1 MANIK
6 GLFKD
11 TAIYGLSSIIGRF
24 LNWLLVPLYT
34 YTLAKCSDYGIV
46 ADLYAQTALILVIL
60 TFGMETTFFRFIN
73 KVDDKKEKDR
83 VYSTSLILVG
93 GLSLLFA
100 VLVVVFINPIAASLG
115 YAEHKWYV
123 GMLYL
128 CVAQD
133 AFQAIMFAYLRN
145 QHKPYKFAALKLL
158 FIGMSVGLNL
168 LCFLILPMQDEDW
181 VVSVKWVF
189 AINLFCTTTI
199 SLLMVQEWT
208 CVKWVFDKGVAKKM
222 LVYTWPL
229 LVLGIAGILNQV
241 AGQIMLPRVLEQED
255 GRTQLGI
262 YEACVKIAMIMA
274 LITQAFRYAYE
285 PIVFGSARDKNSKEL
300 YAKAMKYFIVFT
312 FVAYLCV
319 IGYIDILQYI
329 IGNKGYREGL
339 KVVPIVMASEV
350 MMGIVFNLSFWYKL
364 IDKTIYGAFF
374 SISGA
379 IVLFAINLLLIPSMG
394 YMACA
399 WGAFAGYGT
408 TMLLSYFFGQKHNP
422 INYPLKEIG
431 YYTIL
436 TAIIFAI
443 MYFGTRRMDVVF
455 ATTLNTLLIIGF
467 LAIIIKKEKIVDAIR
482 TRKK

>member
-24 LNWLLVPLYT
+24 LNYLLVPLYT
-34 YTLAKCSDYGIV
+34 YTLIHCSDYGIV

-73 KVDDKKEKDR
+73 KTEDEEEKKR
-83 VYSTSLILVG
+83 VYSTALIMVG
-93 GLSLLFA
+93 GVSLVFA
-100 VLVVVFINPIAASLG
+100 VLTVVFINPIATALG

-145 QHKPYKFAALKLL
+145 QHKPYKFAAFKLL
-158 FIGMSVGLNL
+158 FIGMSVALNL
-168 LCFLILPMQDEDW
+168 LCFLIIPLEYSHW
-181 VVSVKWVF
+181 EISVKWVF
-189 AINLFCTTTI
+189 IINLFCTTMI

-208 CVKWVFDKGVAKKM
+208 CVKWKYDRKLARQM
-222 LVYTWPL
+222 ITYSWPL

-241 AGQIMLPRVLEQED
+241 AGQIMLPRVLEQEE

-285 PIVFGSARDKNSKEL
+285 PIVFGSVRDRNNKEL
-300 YAKAMKYFIVFT
+300 YAKAMKFFLIFT
-312 FVAYLCV
+312 FFAYLCV
-319 IGYIDILQYI
+319 IAYLDILQYI
-329 IGNKGYREGL
+329 IGGKGYREGL
-339 KVVPIVMASEV
+339 KVIPIVMASEV
-350 MMGIVFNLSFWYKL
+350 MMGVVFNLSFWYKL

-374 SISGA
+374 SIVGA
-379 IVLFAINLLLIPSMG
+379 IVLFAMNLLLIPVMG

-399 WGAFAGYGT
+399 WAAFVGYGT
-408 TMLLSYFFGQKHNP
+408 TMLLSYFIGQKQNP
-422 INYPLKEIG
+422 ISYPLKEIAF
-431 YYTIL
+431 YAL
-436 TAIIFAI
+436 LALVLFVA
-443 MYFGTRRMDVVF
+443 MYFGTKQLDVVVRLM
-455 ATTLNTLLIIGF
+455 LNTLFVISFLVVIIW
-467 LAIIIKKEKIVDAIR
+467 KEKIVHAFR
-482 TRKK
+482 VRKN